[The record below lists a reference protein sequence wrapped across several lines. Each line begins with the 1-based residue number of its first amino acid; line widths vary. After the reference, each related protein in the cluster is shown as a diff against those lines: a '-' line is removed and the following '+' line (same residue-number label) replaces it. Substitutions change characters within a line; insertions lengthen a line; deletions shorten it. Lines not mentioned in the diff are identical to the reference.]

1 MFTTT
6 NLIVNVKVSPLKIEN
21 HATTEHANPFDH
33 GFHLVYVL
41 SALLASDY
49 TGYLFN
55 NHCLRA
61 NL

>member
-1 MFTTT
+1 M
-6 NLIVNVKVSPLKIEN
+6 IKVSPLKIEN